1 MTRYIRVYGNLIV
14 VAVLAGIAIFVTPI
28 LVSGVL
34 GYLPAGGRI
43 TGGNNQGLV
52 DALVRLLVIVIAG
65 LVLRLLIRDKG
76 RATQLYQH
84 GLEGTDGAVE
94 LYRGFAEEIGV
105 EPSVAR
111 RVVDV
116 NAQIGADER
125 VRDFNRANV
134 PNFSAS
140 LGHRLGVGAED
151 LAMMRE
157 FFATSSP
164 DARRSFSTSTHVTM
178 EGGRIEQHHETDAV
192 VEPVSRFAPKDP
204 DNDPNWHQ
212 GASSRELSSK
222 IFGDWEED
230 SRLAPNSF
238 IEETLP
244 QSTDLANDSSAI
256 ASELDDHVSHDNG
269 DDDRGNV
276 DDMDSG
282 VAILLEP
289 ELGEHNYTSED
300 HAANVDMVPDLDE
313 ITDSDLDN
321 LSHLDQS
328 MFFEEIILDDED
340 GWSEDEILHQGV
352 TRLIDL
358 SEPHWGD
365 ADETDVVSGG
375 SSEGGYYGKMGIEA
389 EHFGQNNATSD
400 EVRDNTGLPTDDEEV
415 PVFSGDA
422 IFAQVQHDPVIA
434 GLINAIRLS
443 RRMPSTKGVWYIYAV
458 YGGDSE
464 MVITDLATERTS
476 HIDNMVSGLEPLYR
490 FAGVRRHRTSTWSV
504 DLSRFSELED
514 GIDAV
519 VWVPVGIAK
528 LFDGADRTA
537 WKLVGV
543 KAGTS
548 ATFHVLADSAVL
560 AAARLEWI
568 LGNLYDDLHIESDIS
583 GTHYFLPNLGITIDL
598 VLTDALT
605 HGDFDIHADLDNV
618 AGPQRFDPHNLSL
631 LGDGSRKWISSQLG
645 IPEVDHNDWLPLL
658 NMIML
663 LVVRVEPVSSTELL
677 GQWATS
683 DSSRGKEL
691 LDMLKMLFGN
701 SLSNQD
707 DEWVLANV
715 RLDIFWL
722 EEALDEEEI
731 DDLRSF
737 FEAKFDPA
745 SLDVL
750 LSLNAM
756 DPRMRISE
764 SLILEQK
771 ILKVLSG
778 AVDILTPSADGVLS
792 EKLALIES
800 KIRKG

>member
-14 VAVLAGIAIFVTPI
+14 VAVLAGIAIFVTPT
-28 LVSGVL
+28 LVGGVL
-34 GYLPAGGRI
+34 GYLPEGGRI
-43 TGGNNQGLV
+43 TGGNNQGLI
-52 DALVRLLVIVIAG
+52 DALVRLFIILIAG
-65 LVLRLLIRDKG
+65 LVLRFLIHDKG

-84 GLEGTDGAVE
+84 GLEDSDGAVE

-111 RVVDV
+111 RVIDM
-116 NAQIGADER
+116 NAQIGLDER
-125 VRDFNRANV
+125 GRDFHRASV

-140 LGHRLGVGAED
+140 LGQHLGVGAGD

-157 FFATSSP
+157 FFATSAP
-164 DARRSFSTSTHVTM
+164 EARRSFSTSTHVTM

-192 VEPVSRFAPKDP
+192 VEPISRFAPKDP
-204 DNDPNWHQ
+204 DNDPNWHL
-212 GASSRELSSK
+212 GASSRGLTSK
-222 IFGDWEED
+222 IFGDWEDESQSIPQSVPEETKPHYTTLGGDHQGKASEQGNFTTSDDYIDED
-230 SRLAPNSF
+230 NMALQDVLSDLDERGTDHIRDLAPNAGNLGF
-238 IEETLP
+238 E
-244 QSTDLANDSSAI
+244 
-256 ASELDDHVSHDNG
+256 DNQI
-269 DDDRGNV
+269 V
-276 DDMDSG
+276 
-282 VAILLEP
+282 
-289 ELGEHNYTSED
+289 
-300 HAANVDMVPDLDE
+300 LDE
-313 ITDSDLDN
+313 
-321 LSHLDQS
+321 
-328 MFFEEIILDDED
+328 ED

-365 ADETDVVSGG
+365 ADETEVVLGG
-375 SSEGGYYGKMGIEA
+375 GDEGGYYGEMGIPA
-389 EHFGQNNATSD
+389 EHFGQSNAASD
-400 EVRDNTGLPTDDEEV
+400 EVIDNTEIPTGDEEI
-415 PVFSGDA
+415 PIFGDDA
-422 IFAQVQHDPVIA
+422 IFAQVEQDPVIA

-443 RRMPSTKGVWYIYAV
+443 RRMPTTKGVRHIYAV

-464 MVITDLATERTS
+464 MLITDLATERTS
-476 HIDNMVSGLEPLYR
+476 HVDNMVSGLEPLYS

-504 DLSRFSELED
+504 DLSRFSEMED

-519 VWVPVGIAK
+519 AWVPVGVAK

-548 ATFHVLADSAVL
+548 ATFHVLPDSAIL

-583 GTHYFLPNLGITIDL
+583 GTHYFLPNLGVTIDL

-605 HGDFDIHADLDNV
+605 HGDFDIHSDLDNV

-645 IPEVDHNDWLPLL
+645 VPEVDHNDWLPLL

-663 LVVRVEPVSSTELL
+663 LVMRVEPVSSTELL

-683 DSSRGKEL
+683 GSSRGKEL

-745 SLDVL
+745 SLDIL

-792 EKLALIES
+792 EKLALIRS

>member
-14 VAVLAGIAIFVTPI
+14 VAVLAGIAIFVTPT
-28 LVSGVL
+28 LVGGVL
-34 GYLPAGGRI
+34 GYLPEGGRI
-43 TGGNNQGLV
+43 TGGNNQGLI
-52 DALVRLLVIVIAG
+52 DALVRLFIIVIAG
-65 LVLRLLIRDKG
+65 LVLRFLIHDKG

-84 GLEGTDGAVE
+84 GLEDSDGAVE

-111 RVVDV
+111 RVVDM
-116 NAQIGADER
+116 NAQIGLDER
-125 VRDFNRANV
+125 GRDFHRASV

-140 LGHRLGVGAED
+140 LGQHLGVGAGD

-157 FFATSSP
+157 FFATSAP
-164 DARRSFSTSTHVTM
+164 EARRSFSTSTHVTM

-192 VEPVSRFAPKDP
+192 VEPISRFAPKDP
-204 DNDPNWHQ
+204 DNDPNWYQ
-212 GASSRELSSK
+212 GASSRGLTSK
-222 IFGDWEED
+222 IFGDWEDESQSIPQSVSEETKPHYTTLGGDHQGKASEQGNFTTSDDYIDED
-230 SRLAPNSF
+230 NMALQDVLSDLDERGTDHIRDLAPNAGNLGF
-238 IEETLP
+238 E
-244 QSTDLANDSSAI
+244 
-256 ASELDDHVSHDNG
+256 DNQI
-269 DDDRGNV
+269 V
-276 DDMDSG
+276 
-282 VAILLEP
+282 
-289 ELGEHNYTSED
+289 
-300 HAANVDMVPDLDE
+300 LDE
-313 ITDSDLDN
+313 
-321 LSHLDQS
+321 
-328 MFFEEIILDDED
+328 ED

-365 ADETDVVSGG
+365 ADETEVVLGG
-375 SSEGGYYGKMGIEA
+375 GDEGGYYGEMGIPA
-389 EHFGQNNATSD
+389 EHFGQSNAISD
-400 EVRDNTGLPTDDEEV
+400 EIIDNTEIPASDEEI
-415 PVFSGDA
+415 PIFGDDA
-422 IFAQVQHDPVIA
+422 IFAQVEQDPVIA

-443 RRMPSTKGVWYIYAV
+443 RRMPTTKGVRHIYAV

-464 MVITDLATERTS
+464 MLITDLATERTS
-476 HIDNMVSGLEPLYR
+476 HVDNMVSGLEPLYS

-504 DLSRFSELED
+504 DLSRFSEMED

-519 VWVPVGIAK
+519 VWVPIGVAK
-528 LFDGADRTA
+528 LLDGANRTA

-548 ATFHVLADSAVL
+548 ATFHVLPDSAVL

-583 GTHYFLPNLGITIDL
+583 GTHYFLPNLGVTIDL

-605 HGDFDIHADLDNV
+605 HGDFDIHSDLDNV

-645 IPEVDHNDWLPLL
+645 VPEVDHNDWLPLL

-663 LVVRVEPVSSTELL
+663 LVMRVEPVSSTELL

-683 DSSRGKEL
+683 GSSRGKEL

-745 SLDVL
+745 SLDIL

-792 EKLALIES
+792 EKLALIRS